1 MREILFRGKRV
12 DNGEWVYGHYHSYDI
27 SCAGKTKICC
37 TYHVIR
43 ADNVYPETVGQYTG
57 LTDKNGKKI
66 FEGDILQ
73 GYQYPYLSEGHFN
86 YYAEVIYFENCPAFG
101 IYTFKNPNLNVV
113 RGISAGNTDLMED
126 WESKN
131 WEVIGNVYDNPELL
145 EEENDRA
152 GIEEQNC

>member
-1 MREILFRGKRV
+1 MREILFRGKRI
-12 DNGEWVYGHYHSYDI
+12 DNGEWIDGYLFRLSEELNPFIMIKNRSESHEVF
-27 SCAGKTKICC
+27 
-37 TYHVIR
+37 
-43 ADNVYPETVGQYTG
+43 PETIGQYTG

-131 WEVIGNVYDNPELL
+131 WEIIGNRWDNRELL
-145 EEENDRA
+145 NEN
-152 GIEEQNC
+152 